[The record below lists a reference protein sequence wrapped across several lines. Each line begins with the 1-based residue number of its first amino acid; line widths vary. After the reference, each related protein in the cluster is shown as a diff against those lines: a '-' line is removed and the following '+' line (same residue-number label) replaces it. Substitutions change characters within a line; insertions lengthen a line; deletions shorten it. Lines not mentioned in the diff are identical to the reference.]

1 MFGAGNKY
9 RGIDRYVVE
18 QLNHTL
24 FSSTKNMK
32 MKLRNYQFNESES
45 EVEENEESNNPEKL
59 KSGEKK
65 ATPPEK

>member
-9 RGIDRYVVE
+9 RGIDRYIVE

-32 MKLRNYQFNESES
+32 MKLRNYQYNESES
-45 EVEENEESNNPEKL
+45 DEEENEESNNPEKQ

>member
-45 EVEENEESNNPEKL
+45 EVEENEESNNTEKL